1 MDGFTKIDRRTIRA
15 YWTAAA
21 FIILIATLGA
31 ATIIARDYRGRIDEA
46 GQHAM
51 NLAQTLAEYTTQ
63 IFVKLDALSRAIIE
77 DSEDPIVD
85 QKMLSEVMRRR
96 AAAEP
101 AARGIAIIDKNGRVF
116 ASGIQ
121 SFSIGKDV
129 SKTPEFQVL
138 ARENA
143 PQFYISKPIQQP
155 ATRPNIREGRIINYA
170 RRIENINKNFQGV
183 VIIIVDEAYL
193 YGFYNHLEEEPGRV
207 IGLVGEDGI
216 IRASN
221 VPQVIG
227 QNIEPFMREPAKT
240 GKGIVINPSV
250 RTGITR
256 IFAYYRSSVVPLLA
270 YVGVPIKPIYQSW
283 LIASSIIAT
292 ALLSLFA
299 AIVALGIILGKFM
312 RSRDSLFKSMIEAT
326 RERQEKE
333 FLETIVN
340 AGATLVAV
348 TDVNGRFTVTNPT
361 FRELFKPAED
371 HRFDEQLFLRAFGN
385 EVSKISAHL
394 PWRGVNTVTF
404 QDGSRRELSWA
415 VSAIFDKDGQIKHL
429 VAIGLDITERR
440 QAELEIYQSAKLVT
454 LGEMSTGIAHEI
466 NQPLA
471 AIAMAIDNAQA
482 QIERENSDKKQIA
495 YGLELA
501 SQQVD
506 RAASIVRHMRIYG
519 RRSDGVLQP
528 VDPALAIDGA
538 LTIAQAQ
545 ISDLGIRIVRD
556 YNMDEHKV
564 VGDILLIEQILLN
577 LLLNARDAIL
587 DHSSRAS
594 INDDTISLS
603 IKIEEDSMI
612 AIRVT
617 DTGSGIEPAVMDKLF
632 DPFFTTKQI
641 GKGTGLGLSLSHGMA
656 RDMGGHIVA
665 RNTGSGAEFALLLR
679 AFGTYQGDAED
690 A

>member
-21 FIILIATLGA
+21 FIILISTLGA
-31 ATIIARDYRGRIDEA
+31 VTIIVRDYRGRIDEA
-46 GQHAM
+46 GQHAL

-96 AAAEP
+96 ATAEP
-101 AARGIAIIDKNGRVF
+101 AARGIAIVDKYGRVF
-116 ASGIQ
+116 ASGVE
-121 SFSIGKDV
+121 SYPIGKDV
-129 SKTPEFQVL
+129 SKTAEFQILV
-138 ARENA
+138 RPNA
-143 PQFYISKPIQQP
+143 PQFYIGRPIQES
-155 ATRPNIREGRIINYA
+155 ATGQNKRSTRIINYA
-170 RRIENINKNFQGV
+170 RRMESADKTFVGMV
-183 VIIIVDEAYL
+183 LIIVDEPYL
-193 YGFYNHLEEEPGRV
+193 YGFYNHLDEEPGRV

-240 GKGIVINPSV
+240 GKAIVINPSV

-270 YVGVPIKPIYQSW
+270 YVGVPIKPIYISW
-283 LIASSIIAT
+283 LVASSIIAL

-299 AIVALGIILGKFM
+299 ALVALGIILGKFM

-348 TDVNGRFTVTNPT
+348 TDAKGNFSVTNPT
-361 FRELFKPAED
+361 FRKMFLTADDSFTDA
-371 HRFDEQLFLRAFGN
+371 RLFLRAFGTDV
-385 EVSKISAHL
+385 ESIIADL
-394 PWRGVNTVTF
+394 PWKHTHVLTF
-404 QDGSRRELSWA
+404 KGGERRELSWA
-415 VSAIFDKDGQIKHL
+415 ISAILNKDSQVKHL

-440 QAELEIYQSAKLVT
+440 EAELGIYQSAKLVT
-454 LGEMSTGIAHEI
+454 LGEMATGIAHEI

-482 QIERENSDKKQIA
+482 QIEREKLDRVQIA
-495 YGLELA
+495 NGLELA

-506 RAASIVRHMRIYG
+506 RAASIVKHMRIYG
-519 RRSDGVLQP
+519 RRSDGVLQA
-528 VDPALAIDGA
+528 VDPAVAIDGA
-538 LTIAQAQ
+538 LTVAKAQ
-545 ISDLGIRIVRD
+545 ICELGIRIQCD
-556 YNMDEHKV
+556 YKSGVHMV
-564 VGDILLIEQILLN
+564 MGDILLIEQIVLN

-587 DHSSRAS
+587 ESRDMS
-594 INDDTISLS
+594 RSNGGVISLS
-603 IKIEEDSMI
+603 LKSDQENMI
-612 AIRVT
+612 ALHVT
-617 DTGSGIEPAVMDKLF
+617 DSGSGIPPALMDKLF
-632 DPFFTTKQI
+632 DPFFTTKPI

-656 RDMGGHIVA
+656 RDMGGRIVA
-665 RNTGSGAEFALLLR
+665 RNTGVGAEFVLLLR
-679 AFGTYQGDAED
+679 AYAVQHGGGKDA
-690 A
+690 

>member
-1 MDGFTKIDRRTIRA
+1 MDGFTKIDRKTIRA
-15 YWTAAA
+15 YWITAAI
-21 FIILIATLGA
+21 IILISTVGA
-31 ATIIARDYRGRIDEA
+31 VTIIARDYRGRIEEA

-96 AAAEP
+96 ATAEP
-101 AARGIAIIDKNGRVF
+101 AARGIAIVDKYGRVF
-116 ASGIQ
+116 ASGVE
-121 SFSIGKDV
+121 SYPIGKDV
-129 SKTPEFQVL
+129 SKTAEFQILV
-138 ARENA
+138 RPNA
-143 PQFYISKPIQQP
+143 PQFYIG
-155 ATRPNIREGRIINYA
+155 RPTQENLTSQNSGSTRIINYA
-170 RRIENINKNFQGV
+170 RRIEGANKTFLGLV
-183 VIIIVDEAYL
+183 LIIVDEPYL
-193 YGFYNHLEEEPGRV
+193 YGFYNHLDEEPGRV

-283 LIASSIIAT
+283 LVASSIIAM

-299 AIVALGIILGKFM
+299 ALVALGIILGKFM

-348 TDVNGRFTVTNPT
+348 TDANGRFTVTNPT
-361 FRELFKPAED
+361 FREMFIPGKE
-371 HRFDEQLFLRAFGN
+371 HITDEQLFLRAFGAD
-385 EVSKISAHL
+385 VQSIKLQL
-394 PWRGVNTVTF
+394 PWKHTHALTF
-404 QDGSRRELSWA
+404 EGGGRRELSWA
-415 VSAIFDKDGQIKHL
+415 ISAILNKDDQIKHL

-440 QAELEIYQSAKLVT
+440 EAELGIYQSAKLVT
-454 LGEMSTGIAHEI
+454 LGEMATGIAHEI

-482 QIERENSDKKQIA
+482 QIERENSDQIQIA
-495 YGLELA
+495 HSLELA

-506 RAASIVRHMRIYG
+506 RAASIVKHMRIYG

-538 LTIAQAQ
+538 LTVAKAQ
-545 ISDLGIRIVRD
+545 IYELGIRIQCD
-556 YNMDEHKV
+556 YKSGEYQV
-564 VGDILLIEQILLN
+564 VGDILLIEQIVLN

-587 DHSSRAS
+587 EHRDMARM
-594 INDDTISLS
+594 NDDVISLS
-603 IKIEEDSMI
+603 LQADEDNMI
-612 AIRVT
+612 ALLVT
-617 DTGSGIEPAVMDKLF
+617 DTGPGIAPALMEKLF
-632 DPFFTTKQI
+632 DPFFTTKPI

-656 RDMGGHIVA
+656 RDMGGRIVA
-665 RNTGSGAEFALLLR
+665 RNTGTGAEFALLLR
-679 AFGTYQGDAED
+679 SFAVRHGSGKVA
-690 A
+690 